1 MSDGKATVDRFL
13 HKAMKGFSKLW
24 SFVEKLLLLSHGQAT
39 VERGFSINKEV
50 EMSNMEDD
58 TVVSQRLICDYVR
71 LCGGVGKVPLTKEL
85 LTECGTA
92 RRRYRMHLEEERNK
106 KQNAEEGK
114 NKTG

>member
-1 MSDGKATVDRFL
+1 MDRFL

-71 LCGGVGKVPLTKEL
+71 LCGGVGKVPLTKVL